1 MEIIKNIAF
10 AATLIAIGTFI
21 SAVAHAAIQ

>member
-10 AATLIAIGTFI
+10 AAILIAIATFI
-21 SAVAHAAIQ
+21 SAVAHAAT